1 MPQPSGW
8 VSVVLVVLP
17 ALIAA
22 VTPSILAH
30 AWPSPPVVDSRPQPM
45 TVVVVVVVVED
56 ATVRDQQRK
65 HRTTAPRPKTRRH
78 R

>member
-45 TVVVVVVVVED
+45 TVVVVVVED

-65 HRTTAPRPKTRRH
+65 HRTIAPRPKTRRH